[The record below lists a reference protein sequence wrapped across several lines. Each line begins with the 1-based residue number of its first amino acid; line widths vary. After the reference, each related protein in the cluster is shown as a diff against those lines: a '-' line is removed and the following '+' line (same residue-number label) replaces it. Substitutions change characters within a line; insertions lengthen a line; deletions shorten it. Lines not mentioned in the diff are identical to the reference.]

1 MGSPHIKAEPSDQEY
16 ETNLVFNGF
25 LLLEREVTGAGMYVN
40 SQLANE
46 VRSQNDSWFSLLRDF
61 RQH

>member
-1 MGSPHIKAEPSDQEY
+1 MSDQEY

-25 LLLEREVTGAGMYVN
+25 LLLEREVTGAGMDVN